1 MGTRSMASKPSKALN
16 PSFSEPL
23 LGRASKEV
31 RVRKHLASGGL
42 CVFIK
47 LDAPKSKQSTIMSQS
62 FECLLCKHSFSS
74 VDDPKLK
81 VLSFFL
87 FVVAII
93 LLFGAWPLSIVL
105 FFVIWYGNV
114 PKCPRCKSRKLL
126 RQEKKYEKPTEELLN
141 SPKIQVSKKGMGCM
155 TVFLCGSIAFVAL
168 SMGYLFWYAA
178 SVPPKPESIYKTAE
192 ADLMVVIDEEKDY
205 VMLDVRNA
213 LQRLMDDKVLWEY
226 PFTAIKDP
234 NGGGYF
240 GIFLLPSPSGT
251 FNGEAI
257 FLVSEEALNQTSQS
271 DLQKSIRYVNGL
283 ASDFADQ
290 NIEQAKGYEP
300 LAVMEQVSTTSEE

>member
-1 MGTRSMASKPSKALN
+1 
-16 PSFSEPL
+16 
-23 LGRASKEV
+23 
-31 RVRKHLASGGL
+31 
-42 CVFIK
+42 
-47 LDAPKSKQSTIMSQS
+47 MSQS
-62 FECLLCKHSFSS
+62 FECLLCKHAFSL

-87 FVVAII
+87 FVVALV
-93 LLFGAWPLSIVL
+93 LLFDVWPLALIL
-105 FFVIWYGNV
+105 FFLIWYGNV

-126 RQEKKYEKPTEELLN
+126 KQEKKTEGKTKELLD
-141 SPKIQVSKKGMGCM
+141 SPKPKIERAGISGMK
-155 TVFLCGSIAFVAL
+155 VFLIGTIAFVAL

-178 SVPPKPESIYKTAE
+178 SVPPKPESIYKTSE

-213 LQRLMDDKVLWEY
+213 LGRLMDDKAMWDY

-240 GIFLLPSPSGT
+240 GIFLLPSPSGS

-257 FLVSEEALNQTSQS
+257 FLVSEEALNQTSQA
-271 DLQKSIRYVNGL
+271 DLQKSVRYVNGL
-283 ASDFADQ
+283 AADFADR
-290 NIEQAKGYEP
+290 NLAQAVGYSP
-300 LAVMEQVSTTSEE
+300 TDVMEITTH

>member
-1 MGTRSMASKPSKALN
+1 MP
-16 PSFSEPL
+16 
-23 LGRASKEV
+23 
-31 RVRKHLASGGL
+31 
-42 CVFIK
+42 
-47 LDAPKSKQSTIMSQS
+47 QS
-62 FECLLCKHSFSS
+62 FECLLCKHSFSFADS
-74 VDDPKLK
+74 PTTK

-87 FVVAII
+87 FVVALV
-93 LLFGAWPLSIVL
+93 LLFTAWPLAIVL
-105 FFVIWYGNV
+105 FFLIWYGNV

-126 RQEKKYEKPTEELLN
+126 KQEKKTEGKTKELLD
-141 SPKIQVSKKGMGCM
+141 SPKPKIERAGISGMK
-155 TVFLCGSIAFVAL
+155 VFLIGTIAFVAL

-178 SVPPKPESIYKTAE
+178 SVPPKPESIYKTSE

-213 LQRLMDDKVLWEY
+213 LGRLMDDKAMWDY

-240 GIFLLPSPSGT
+240 GIFLLPSPSGN

-257 FLVSEEALNQTSQS
+257 FLLSEKALNQTSQA

-283 ASDFADQ
+283 AADFSDKNLDWAESYSAMDVLDMLDK
-290 NIEQAKGYEP
+290 N
-300 LAVMEQVSTTSEE
+300 